1 MYYNI
6 NRILVDEKFQGQKW
20 YSGVICD
27 LIPQSNSVIVFD
39 VTSKVWKFQPLA
51 SWNSYLVSI
60 GNLKLAPLQKI
71 DVDDNIVNKTYE
83 ELYTENLI
91 TKEQYI
97 NTKYLIKLENGV
109 VFNGSFKS
117 QGGDDIINPVF
128 QYDEVSQNRL
138 MKYKDISEVNYWRSL
153 NNNNIVLNNTQKNEL
168 YVLLITEWASD
179 FDNRLK
185 EINTP

>member
-60 GNLKLAPLQKI
+60 GNLKLAPFSKLS
-71 DVDDNIVNKTYE
+71 
-83 ELYTENLI
+83 
-91 TKEQYI
+91 
-97 NTKYLIKLENGV
+97 KYL
-109 VFNGSFKS
+109 
-117 QGGDDIINPVF
+117 
-128 QYDEVSQNRL
+128 
-138 MKYKDISEVNYWRSL
+138 
-153 NNNNIVLNNTQKNEL
+153 
-168 YVLLITEWASD
+168 LLIYCFFVIKYSLYD
-179 FDNRLK
+179 SS
-185 EINTP
+185 